1 MIQSNS
7 AHEPIKIIVDEN
19 ELAETYKLLAQKHKS
34 SSNDSY
40 LHMSK
45 TLNTLEAFE
54 KANNTG
60 DCEYQTARVVLQS
73 NKSGSVVVELETH
86 VLVKPGWTE
95 HLSIDIENAVDVGIT
110 KADLTA
116 FKQGNF
122 SVEISKPQAISNL
135 TVEDLLSLMDKYMI
149 GRPSTYADVICD
161 LTEES
166 NLLNIDGDNVRLTTL
181 GLSIAEHLAS
191 ETLDEFSPT
200 FSLIL
205 GQDLEKIEQGKMSP
219 LDVLIKYLPLVAD
232 ENESDD
238 FRENAWH
245 TLSDISI
252 EVY

>member
-7 AHEPIKIIVDEN
+7 AHEPIEIIVDEN
-19 ELAETYKLLAQKHKS
+19 ELAETYKLLATKSES

-54 KANNTG
+54 KANNAG

-73 NKSGSVVVELETH
+73 NKSASVVVELETH
-86 VLVKPGWTE
+86 VLVEPGWTE
-95 HLSIDIENAVDVGIT
+95 HLDIDLENAVDVGIT
-110 KADLTA
+110 KADLAA

-122 SVEISKPQAISNL
+122 SVAISKPQAISNM
-135 TVEDLLSLMDKYMI
+135 TVEDLFSSMDKFMI
-149 GRPSTYADVICD
+149 GRPSTYADVIGD
-161 LTEES
+161 LTQDSE
-166 NLLNIDGDNVRLTTL
+166 LLDIDGDNVRLTTL
-181 GLSIAEHLAS
+181 GLALAEHLYK

-205 GQDLEKIEQGKMSP
+205 GQDLEKIGQGKMSP
-219 LDVLIKYLPLVAD
+219 LDVVEKYLPLIAD
-232 ENESDD
+232 EKEI
-238 FRENAWH
+238 ENFLEKAWH
-245 TLSDISI
+245 TLSDINI

>member
-7 AHEPIKIIVDEN
+7 AHEPIEIIVDES

-40 LHMSK
+40 LYMSK

-73 NKSGSVVVELETH
+73 NKLGSVVVELETY
-86 VLVKPGWTE
+86 VLEEPGWTE
-95 HLSIDIENAVDVGIT
+95 HLSIDIENTVDVGIT
-110 KADLTA
+110 KADLAA

-122 SVEISKPQAISNL
+122 SVEVSKPQATSNL
-135 TVEDLLSLMDKYMI
+135 TVDDLLSLMDKYMI
-149 GRPSTYADVICD
+149 GRPSTYADVIRD
-161 LTEES
+161 LTEDS
-166 NLLNIDGDNVRLTTL
+166 PLLDIDGDNVRLTTL
-181 GLSIAEHLAS
+181 GIAMAEHLTN
-191 ETLDEFSPT
+191 ENLDEFSPI

-205 GQDLEKIEQGKMSP
+205 GQDLEKIGLGKMSP
-219 LDVLIKYLPLVAD
+219 LDVLMKYIPLVAD
-232 ENESDD
+232 EKDSND
-238 FRENAWH
+238 FIEKAWH
-245 TLSDISI
+245 TLSDINI